1 MQRKREIVE
10 KLGRK
15 SRKFDKNRQKETSLF
30 KILCY
35 NGDNHYKGED
45 GKMLYLKKKFSF
57 FSLRNRLIL
66 LFTGAMFCGMTLL
79 GGMLFFY
86 MYNSMKD
93 NISSNIDTTVSAMT
107 DSLDQSFVLIE
118 NTVLELAASSGVRS
132 WIEDEDYYNKE
143 NPEFYI
149 RREAL
154 NKEFQ
159 IIPLQGRS
167 LLVVIL
173 SSEMTNYYWK
183 ELQTE
188 LANLNIADAEVYFD
202 FLYRNGL
209 KNRFFKSKLKG
220 MMLISNSLRKC
231 EAPKEYIKVADT
243 FFASHSKW
251 IDSSVLSSFQK
262 IFYKKRIID
271 TQSLPTAL

>member
-1 MQRKREIVE
+1 ME
-10 KLGRK
+10 
-15 SRKFDKNRQKETSLF
+15 
-30 KILCY
+30 
-35 NGDNHYKGED
+35 
-45 GKMLYLKKKFSF
+45 
-57 FSLRNRLIL
+57 
-66 LFTGAMFCGMTLL
+66 
-79 GGMLFFY
+79 
-86 MYNSMKD
+86 
-93 NISSNIDTTVSAMT
+93 
-107 DSLDQSFVLIE
+107 
-118 NTVLELAASSGVRS
+118 
-132 WIEDEDYYNKE
+132 
-143 NPEFYI
+143 
-149 RREAL
+149 

-251 IDSSVLSSFQK
+251 IDSSVLSFIKRELLTLSHCQRHCNVCQLYILSFKEFTLFLHQ
-262 IFYKKRIID
+262 
-271 TQSLPTAL
+271 

>member
-1 MQRKREIVE
+1 ME
-10 KLGRK
+10 
-15 SRKFDKNRQKETSLF
+15 
-30 KILCY
+30 
-35 NGDNHYKGED
+35 
-45 GKMLYLKKKFSF
+45 
-57 FSLRNRLIL
+57 
-66 LFTGAMFCGMTLL
+66 
-79 GGMLFFY
+79 
-86 MYNSMKD
+86 
-93 NISSNIDTTVSAMT
+93 
-107 DSLDQSFVLIE
+107 
-118 NTVLELAASSGVRS
+118 
-132 WIEDEDYYNKE
+132 
-143 NPEFYI
+143 
-149 RREAL
+149 

-209 KNRFFKSKLKG
+209 KNRFFTSELKG
-220 MMLISNSLRKC
+220 ITLIANSLKKC
-231 EAPKEYIKVADT
+231 EVPQEYIKVADT

-262 IFYKKRIID
+262 TFYKRRITD
-271 TQSLPTAL
+271 EQPLTMAL

>member
-1 MQRKREIVE
+1 ME
-10 KLGRK
+10 
-15 SRKFDKNRQKETSLF
+15 
-30 KILCY
+30 
-35 NGDNHYKGED
+35 
-45 GKMLYLKKKFSF
+45 
-57 FSLRNRLIL
+57 
-66 LFTGAMFCGMTLL
+66 
-79 GGMLFFY
+79 
-86 MYNSMKD
+86 
-93 NISSNIDTTVSAMT
+93 
-107 DSLDQSFVLIE
+107 
-118 NTVLELAASSGVRS
+118 
-132 WIEDEDYYNKE
+132 
-143 NPEFYI
+143 
-149 RREAL
+149 

-173 SSEMTNYYWK
+173 SSEMTNHYWK

-209 KNRFFKSKLKG
+209 KNRFFKSELKG
-220 MMLISNSLRKC
+220 IMLIANSLKKC

-262 IFYKKRIID
+262 NSFIKRELL
-271 TQSLPTAL
+271 TLSH

>member
-1 MQRKREIVE
+1 ME
-10 KLGRK
+10 
-15 SRKFDKNRQKETSLF
+15 
-30 KILCY
+30 
-35 NGDNHYKGED
+35 
-45 GKMLYLKKKFSF
+45 
-57 FSLRNRLIL
+57 
-66 LFTGAMFCGMTLL
+66 
-79 GGMLFFY
+79 
-86 MYNSMKD
+86 
-93 NISSNIDTTVSAMT
+93 
-107 DSLDQSFVLIE
+107 
-118 NTVLELAASSGVRS
+118 
-132 WIEDEDYYNKE
+132 
-143 NPEFYI
+143 
-149 RREAL
+149 

-231 EAPKEYIKVADT
+231 EAPKEYVYP
-243 FFASHSKW
+243 
-251 IDSSVLSSFQK
+251 SSGWSIQAIHLFPIQRHVR
-262 IFYKKRIID
+262 RI
-271 TQSLPTAL
+271 LPENGYP

>member
-1 MQRKREIVE
+1 ME
-10 KLGRK
+10 
-15 SRKFDKNRQKETSLF
+15 
-30 KILCY
+30 
-35 NGDNHYKGED
+35 
-45 GKMLYLKKKFSF
+45 
-57 FSLRNRLIL
+57 
-66 LFTGAMFCGMTLL
+66 
-79 GGMLFFY
+79 
-86 MYNSMKD
+86 
-93 NISSNIDTTVSAMT
+93 
-107 DSLDQSFVLIE
+107 
-118 NTVLELAASSGVRS
+118 
-132 WIEDEDYYNKE
+132 
-143 NPEFYI
+143 
-149 RREAL
+149 

-231 EAPKEYIKVADT
+231 EAPKEYIKVVIILPLILHALADT

>member
-1 MQRKREIVE
+1 MLLLIIYV
-10 KLGRK
+10 
-15 SRKFDKNRQKETSLF
+15 
-30 KILCY
+30 II
-35 NGDNHYKGED
+35 
-45 GKMLYLKKKFSF
+45 GKM
-57 FSLRNRLIL
+57 
-66 LFTGAMFCGMTLL
+66 
-79 GGMLFFY
+79 
-86 MYNSMKD
+86 
-93 NISSNIDTTVSAMT
+93 
-107 DSLDQSFVLIE
+107 E
-118 NTVLELAASSGVRS
+118 
-132 WIEDEDYYNKE
+132 
-143 NPEFYI
+143 
-149 RREAL
+149 

-251 IDSSVLSSFQK
+251 IDSSVLSF
-262 IFYKKRIID
+262 IKRELLTLSHCQRHCNVCQLHIIQQRCIID
-271 TQSLPTAL
+271 APLLFCTSNLGNGIT

>member
-1 MQRKREIVE
+1 ME
-10 KLGRK
+10 
-15 SRKFDKNRQKETSLF
+15 
-30 KILCY
+30 
-35 NGDNHYKGED
+35 
-45 GKMLYLKKKFSF
+45 
-57 FSLRNRLIL
+57 
-66 LFTGAMFCGMTLL
+66 
-79 GGMLFFY
+79 
-86 MYNSMKD
+86 
-93 NISSNIDTTVSAMT
+93 
-107 DSLDQSFVLIE
+107 
-118 NTVLELAASSGVRS
+118 
-132 WIEDEDYYNKE
+132 
-143 NPEFYI
+143 
-149 RREAL
+149 

-271 TQSLPTAL
+271 KR

>member
-1 MQRKREIVE
+1 ME
-10 KLGRK
+10 
-15 SRKFDKNRQKETSLF
+15 
-30 KILCY
+30 
-35 NGDNHYKGED
+35 
-45 GKMLYLKKKFSF
+45 
-57 FSLRNRLIL
+57 
-66 LFTGAMFCGMTLL
+66 
-79 GGMLFFY
+79 
-86 MYNSMKD
+86 
-93 NISSNIDTTVSAMT
+93 
-107 DSLDQSFVLIE
+107 
-118 NTVLELAASSGVRS
+118 
-132 WIEDEDYYNKE
+132 
-143 NPEFYI
+143 
-149 RREAL
+149 

-220 MMLISNSLRKC
+220 MMLISNS
-231 EAPKEYIKVADT
+231 
-243 FFASHSKW
+243 KW